1 MCSVFLIWTENS
13 GEAFPPL
20 HKLLAR
26 QGVAVIKG
34 RVSEID
40 VIAAAADYDEEMTTR
55 VAIWR
60 EADDDGFAMIGYID
74 DIVEG

>member
-1 MCSVFLIWTENS
+1 M
-13 GEAFPPL
+13 
-20 HKLLAR
+20 HKLRAR
-26 QGVAVIKG
+26 QGVAVINR

-55 VAIWR
+55 VAIGR

>member
-1 MCSVFLIWTENS
+1 
-13 GEAFPPL
+13 
-20 HKLLAR
+20 
-26 QGVAVIKG
+26 VAVIKR

-40 VIAAAADYDEEMTTR
+40 VIAAATDYDEDMTTR
-55 VAIWR
+55 VAIGR